1 MDRSDEVLTKLDV
14 VRGWLERSGHAAAL
28 FRSQAN
34 FAWLTAGGRSHV
46 SIGEEAG
53 IGWVLVGWGVAR
65 VLTANIE
72 YARLLDEEVG
82 DLPFDVLEHPWHQPE
97 EALAQ
102 ARGIV
107 GSGSMVTD
115 LPIGDVPAADPSLT
129 ALRFTL
135 LSPEVDRYRA
145 LGLDAARAVES
156 TARAAKSGMTELDIS
171 GTLSAA
177 CRERDILPLVNL
189 VAADERI
196 ARYRHPIPTGRRL
209 ERTLMLALTGRRQ
222 GLHASLTRFVSFGDL
237 DPERADRAAATAR
250 VDATYIFASR
260 PGASLAEV
268 FAQGLTRYASEGY
281 SEEWK
286 LHHQGGLTGYSGREI
301 FATNDTPH
309 RLEANQALAWNPSI
323 TGTKSEDTVL
333 VTDAIPEILTRTG
346 EWPEMEATLDGERLA
361 RPGFL
366 IR

>member
-1 MDRSDEVLTKLDV
+1 MDRPDEVLTKLDV

-34 FAWLTAGGRSHV
+34 FAWLTAGGRNHV

-53 IGWVLVGWGVAR
+53 IGWVLVGPGVAR
-65 VLTANIE
+65 VLSTNIE

-82 DLPFDVLEHPWHQPE
+82 DLPFDVLEHPWHRPE

-107 GSGSMVTD
+107 GAGSIVTD

-129 ALRFTL
+129 TLRFTL
-135 LSPEVDRYRA
+135 QPPEVDRYRA

-156 TARAAKSGMTELDIS
+156 TARAAEPGMTELEIS
-171 GTLSAA
+171 GVLA
-177 CRERDILPLVNL
+177 RECGARDILPLVNL

-196 ARYRHPIPTGRRL
+196 ARYRHPIPTVRRL
-209 ERTLMLALTGRRQ
+209 ERALMIALTGRRH

-237 DPERADRAAATAR
+237 DPERADRASATAR
-250 VDATYIFASR
+250 VDARYILASR
-260 PGASLAEV
+260 HGVSLADA
-268 FAQGLTRYASEGY
+268 FARGLDQYASEGFP
-281 SEEWK
+281 EEWK
-286 LHHQGGLTGYSGREI
+286 LHHQGGLTGYGGREI
-301 FATNDTPH
+301 FATHATPH
-309 RLEANQALAWNPSI
+309 RLDANQALAWNPSI
-323 TGTKSEDTVL
+323 TGAKSEDTVL

-346 EWPEMEATLDGERLA
+346 EWPDVEVTVDGESLA
-361 RPGFL
+361 RPGSL